1 MSDHLAADRLQRL
14 LFYGALILVG
24 AGVYLVARPFL
35 VPLGWAA
42 ILAICAWPL
51 HARLLR
57 WTKRPRLSA
66 SLSTIA
72 LTLVL
77 IVPTVLLGIALA
89 RQGVGAISQVQTA
102 FASGVPQP
110 LAEGYA
116 WFQQRLPLPPLETLI
131 NQAQELLGSVA
142 GALAKQA
149 GAVLGAVLLVLFDL
163 GVMVL
168 ALFFCFRDGPAMIV
182 ALRRLL
188 PFDEAHTSS
197 LMTSTGDLIHASVTS
212 GVIVAAVQGLLGG
225 LSCFFLGLEAAAF
238 WGVVMGF
245 LSLFPLVGSW
255 LVWAPAA
262 LWLMSTGHL
271 AKGLVLIVLGSVLVG
286 GVDNILRPVLIG
298 DRARMGMLVLLIGL
312 LGGVG
317 AFGFIGLV
325 LGPVVLAIALS
336 VFETYTRPA
345 PPGATDDRSSTSV

>member
-1 MSDHLAADRLQRL
+1 MTDHLGADRLQRL
-14 LFYGALILVG
+14 LFYGVLILIA

-42 ILAICAWPL
+42 ILAICTWPL

-57 WTKRPRLSA
+57 WTKRPLLSA

-77 IVPTVLLGIALA
+77 IVPAVLLGIALG
-89 RQGVGAISQVQTA
+89 RQGVDAISQVQTA
-102 FASGVPQP
+102 FTSGVPQP
-110 LAEGYA
+110 LADGYA
-116 WFQQRLPLPPLETLI
+116 WVQQRLPLPPLERI
-131 NQAQELLGSVA
+131 ISQVQELLGSVA

-149 GAVLGAVLLVLFDL
+149 GAVVGAILVVLFDL
-163 GVMVL
+163 GVMIL
-168 ALFFCFRDGPAMIV
+168 ALFFCFRDGPAMIT

-188 PFDEAHTSS
+188 PFAEAHTSS
-197 LMTSTGDLIHASVTS
+197 LLTGTGDLIHASVTS
-212 GVIVAAVQGLLGG
+212 GVIVAAVQGLIGG
-225 LSCFFLGLEAAAF
+225 LIFFFLGLEAAAF

-262 LWLMSTGHL
+262 LWLLSTGHL
-271 AKGLVLIVLGSVLVG
+271 AKGLILIVLGIVLVG
-286 GVDNILRPVLIG
+286 GVDNLLRPVLIG
-298 DRARMGMLVLLIGL
+298 GRARMSMLVLLIGL

-325 LGPVVLAIALS
+325 LGPVILAIAQS
-336 VFETYTRPA
+336 VFEAYTRPSPRAA
-345 PPGATDDRSSTSV
+345 PDDRPSTSG